1 MRRYERPSFRDA
13 GRLKARLVA
22 VALVLVSLGLITIYF
37 RESSGGALHGA
48 QRIGL
53 SILMPFEVAGERV
66 SRPFRDAWGYGADLV
81 GAKSENAKLRE
92 QVAALQKE
100 LIQEQTAARENQR
113 LRDLTRYISGPS
125 FPDDYRAVVTR
136 VVARPPSAYNQVVL
150 VAAGSS
156 NGIAVNDPV
165 VTEDGLVGLVT
176 EVTGNGAR
184 VTLLTDQASAVSA
197 LVLQSGAAGI
207 VRHGPSDGSALVLDR
222 VGKDEL
228 VSEGNLVITAGWR
241 TGNLESLYPR
251 GIPIGTILGE
261 AKGSEAWARTFL
273 VRPTVK
279 PSDVTNVMV
288 LLPQRTTGDLTSVWP
303 SAAGVDSAVRRIVDA
318 GDSLVAARRDSIRG
332 DSLRRGA
339 LRRDTLVRRDTLRR
353 DTLLGATPG
362 RGGAR
367 R

>member
-22 VALVLVSLGLITIYF
+22 VALVLISLGLITVYF

-66 SRPFRDAWGYGADLV
+66 SRPFRDAWAYGADLV
-81 GAKSENAKLRE
+81 GAKSENKRLRE
-92 QVAALQKE
+92 QVKALQE
-100 LIQEQTAARENQR
+100 QVIQDQTAARENER
-113 LRDLTRYISGPS
+113 LRKINRYISGPS
-125 FPDDYRAVVTR
+125 FPADYRAVVTR

-156 NGIAVNDPV
+156 DGIAVNDPV

-197 LVLQSGAAGI
+197 LVLPSDAAGV

-228 VSEGNLVITAGWR
+228 VSEGDLVITAGWR
-241 TGNLESLYPR
+241 TGNLESLFPR
-251 GIPIGTILGE
+251 GIPIGMVASVGQQDVDLYKRIQVAPLVDFDSLAEVIVLREKPE
-261 AKGSEAWARTFL
+261 ARRART
-273 VRPTVK
+273 
-279 PSDVTNVMV
+279 
-288 LLPQRTTGDLTSVWP
+288 
-303 SAAGVDSAVRRIVDA
+303 
-318 GDSLVAARRDSIRG
+318 RG
-332 DSLRRGA
+332 TQQGQSTRQ
-339 LRRDTLVRRDTLRR
+339 
-353 DTLLGATPG
+353 
-362 RGGAR
+362 
-367 R
+367 

>member
-37 RESSGGALHGA
+37 RESSDGALHSA

-66 SRPFRDAWGYGADLV
+66 SRPFRDAWGYGSDLV
-81 GAKSENAKLRE
+81 GAKSENAELRE
-92 QVAALQKE
+92 QVAALQKQ
-100 LIQEQTAARENQR
+100 LIQEQTASRENER
-113 LRDLTRYISGPS
+113 LRELTRYIGGPS

-165 VTEDGLVGLVT
+165 VTDDGLVGLVT

-197 LVLQSGAAGI
+197 LVLQSGATGI

-228 VSEGNLVITAGWR
+228 VSEGDLVITAGWKS
-241 TGNLESLYPR
+241 GNLESLYPR
-251 GIPIGTILGE
+251 GIPIGTVASVGQQDVDLYKRIQV
-261 AKGSEAWARTFL
+261 TPL
-273 VRPTVK
+273 V
-279 PSDVTNVMV
+279 DF
-288 LLPQRTTGDLTSVWP
+288 
-303 SAAGVDSAVRRIVDA
+303 
-318 GDSLVAARRDSIRG
+318 DSLAEVIV
-332 DSLRRGA
+332 
-339 LRRDTLVRRDTLRR
+339 LV
-353 DTLLGATPG
+353 GNPKAKEQKKQK
-362 RGGAR
+362 
-367 R
+367 

>member
-1 MRRYERPSFRDA
+1 VRRYERPSFRDA

-22 VALVLVSLGLITIYF
+22 VALVLVSLGLITVYF
-37 RESSGGALHGA
+37 RESSGGALHSA

-53 SILMPFEVAGERV
+53 SVLMPFEVAGERV
-66 SRPFRDAWGYGADLV
+66 SRPFRDAWGYGAELV
-81 GAKSENAKLRE
+81 GAKSENAELRE
-92 QVAALQKE
+92 RVAALQKQ

-113 LRDLTRYISGPS
+113 LRDLTRYISGPR

-156 NGIAVNDPV
+156 HGIAVNDPV

-251 GIPIGTILGE
+251 GIPIGMVASVGQQDVDLYKRIQV
-261 AKGSEAWARTFL
+261 APL
-273 VRPTVK
+273 V
-279 PSDVTNVMV
+279 DF
-288 LLPQRTTGDLTSVWP
+288 
-303 SAAGVDSAVRRIVDA
+303 
-318 GDSLVAARRDSIRG
+318 DSLAEVIV
-332 DSLRRGA
+332 
-339 LRRDTLVRRDTLRR
+339 LVGNPKAKEQKKRK
-353 DTLLGATPG
+353 
-362 RGGAR
+362 
-367 R
+367 